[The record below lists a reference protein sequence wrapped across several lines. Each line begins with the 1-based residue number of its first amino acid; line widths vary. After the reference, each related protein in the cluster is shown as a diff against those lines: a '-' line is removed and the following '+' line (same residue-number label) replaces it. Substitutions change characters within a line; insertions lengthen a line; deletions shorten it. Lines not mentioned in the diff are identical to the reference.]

1 MRRSIVLAAL
11 AFLAGALPSHGQAP
25 FVRVQPTVTLA
36 VTNVSANVALGTDL
50 SRVSTLWTCNTG
62 AVDANIFF
70 GDSTVV
76 ATSTGTLLRAG
87 LCGNISPDG
96 KTYLAAITASG
107 STTLSITPGSGVM
120 FASGTGNGPTTA
132 TLSTQGFKSSFS
144 ITRTNDTNA
153 YTANDVV
160 GAATGSTAAVTLANI
175 GPAAGG
181 EVMITSCRF
190 EIDSAALISGETG
203 YNFYLYNVTPPSA
216 LGDNVAFDIPAG
228 DRASYVAKISFGTPI
243 DEGSTLTID
252 VDAINKQVT
261 VPSGGSLFA
270 YLVTVGAYTPTAS
283 RVYSGICHSI
293 GL

>member
-1 MRRSIVLAAL
+1 MRTALLRDLALSGLIAVALAAPAPAQTYRDSGGTVVPGVVIVL
-11 AFLAGALPSHGQAP
+11 P
-25 FVRVQPTVTLA
+25 
-36 VTNVSANVALGTDL
+36 
-50 SRVSTLWTCNTG
+50 
-62 AVDANIFF
+62 
-70 GDSTVV
+70 
-76 ATSTGTLLRAG
+76 
-87 LCGNISPDG
+87 
-96 KTYLAAITASG
+96 
-107 STTLSITPGSGVM
+107 
-120 FASGTGNGPTTA
+120 GTGKISTANPLPVTA

-144 ITRTNDTNA
+144 ITRAADTNA

-160 GAATGSTAAVTLANI
+160 GSATGSTAAVTLANI

-190 EIDSAALISGETG
+190 EVDSAALISGEAG

-216 LGDNVAFDIPAG
+216 LGDNAAFDIPSG
-228 DRASYVAKISFGTPI
+228 DRASYVAKLSFGTPV

-283 RVYSGICHSI
+283 RVYSGTCHSV